1 MKKRERHTGGE
12 FVGEGGGKGREAEVM
27 KERKGEMRAKKMR
40 AMICG
45 IVHRAFIDGGVRTA
59 GRIGC

>member
-1 MKKRERHTGGE
+1 M
-12 FVGEGGGKGREAEVM
+12 GEGGGKGREAEVM